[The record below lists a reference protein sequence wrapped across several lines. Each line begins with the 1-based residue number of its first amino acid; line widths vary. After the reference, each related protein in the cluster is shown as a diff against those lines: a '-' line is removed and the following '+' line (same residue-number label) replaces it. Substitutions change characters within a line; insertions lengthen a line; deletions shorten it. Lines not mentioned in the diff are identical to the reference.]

1 MELMAKQMQQKNN
14 MLNNKFVER
23 YYLDNCLN
31 PRDPI
36 TLSEDDVFGV

>member
-1 MELMAKQMQQKNN
+1 MELMAKQMQQKYN

-23 YYLDNCLN
+23 YYLDNFLN

-36 TLSEDDVFGV
+36 ILSEDDVFGV